1 MCSPPHLWWYVALSF
16 PNLSK
21 TIYSL
26 CKQMFTPLKITLNCN
41 NVLALFLK
49 VFILSR
55 TKNWSWSS
63 QRQKHGNGQTLFP
76 FSRPGPVCLVSRQSH
91 FPNNPTL
98 PSLKK
103 SPTPL
108 HRTAF
113 SCISISNSPPA
124 PALHPSY
131 NTTTFLRIAFL
142 TPIISRD
149 LSLEL
154 SLSCSL
160 L

>member
-1 MCSPPHLWWYVALSF
+1 MVHSPQFSKPFL
-16 PNLSK
+16 PSK
-21 TIYSL
+21 TICPL

-41 NVLALFLK
+41 TVLALFLK

-63 QRQKHGNGQTLFP
+63 QRQEHGNGQTLFP

-103 SPTPL
+103 PPHPPSPHCVFLHQHIKLTP
-108 HRTAF
+108 
-113 SCISISNSPPA
+113 PPT
-124 PALHPSY
+124 LHPSY

-154 SLSCSL
+154 SLPCSL

>member
-103 SPTPL
+103 SPPPFTALRFPASAYQTHPPHPLCIPPITPQPSSGL
-108 HRTAF
+108 P
-113 SCISISNSPPA
+113 SSPQLFPGTLA
-124 PALHPSY
+124 
-131 NTTTFLRIAFL
+131 
-142 TPIISRD
+142 
-149 LSLEL
+149 
-154 SLSCSL
+154 
-160 L
+160 